1 MESRTRHCPA
11 CLRSGFTET
20 GFYSHLRLSRNPLC
34 DALYQELMGISLH
47 DEDEE
52 YEEATESDTGN
63 NPIPFS
69 GDAFG
74 NLVDYTDDDFGQVQ
88 QPILDREEDGDDEHE
103 EDSNYDEPE
112 TGWEPERPGAHSA
125 SQVDSA
131 VVHEDLTVTTNA
143 HVESGT
149 VHRSQAEKRA
159 DANAFITRYS
169 DKYPAQHAGAAVMQT
184 EPNDIYYCATV
195 DGLTKAWAPFTSK
208 LDWDIAKWAK
218 LRGAG
223 STAFSDLL
231 AIDGVIG
238 QFRLTQ
244 VCYIANKLMQVHEAL
259 GLSYKNSNELNK
271 IIDQHLPGRP
281 AFSHHEVIVGG
292 EAFEFFSH
300 NVIECIRALWG
311 DVDFAEHL
319 IVEPERHYVDL
330 DHTIR
335 RFSDMHTGKWWWCTQ
350 VCLHMPI

>member
-1 MESRTRHCPA
+1 
-11 CLRSGFTET
+11 
-20 GFYSHLRLSRNPLC
+20 
-34 DALYQELMGISLH
+34 MGISLH

-52 YEEATESDTGN
+52 YEDATESDTGN
-63 NPIPFS
+63 DPIPFS

-74 NLVDYTDDDFGQVQ
+74 NLGDYTDDDFGQVQ
-88 QPILDREEDGDDEHE
+88 QPILNGEEDGDDEQIEHE
-103 EDSNYDEPE
+103 EDGNYDEQEDTLTAIEAAELE
-112 TGWEPERPGAHSA
+112 TGWEPERPGARGA

-131 VVHEDLTVTTNA
+131 AVHDGLTLRTNA

-159 DANAFITRYS
+159 DANPFITRYS
-169 DKYPAQHAGAAVMQT
+169 DKYPARHAGAAVMQT
-184 EPNDIYYCATV
+184 EPSDINYRSTV
-195 DGLTKAWAPFTSK
+195 DGLTNAWAPFTSK

-218 LRGAG
+218 LWGAG

-238 QFRLTQ
+238 QFQLTQ

-271 IIDQHLPGRP
+271 IIDQCLPGRP
-281 AFSHHEVIVGG
+281 AFSRHEVIVGG
-292 EAFEFFSH
+292 EAFEFFSR
-300 NVIECIRALWG
+300 NMVECIRALWG

-330 DHTIR
+330 DHMIR

-350 VCLHMPI
+350 VRLHMPI